1 MLVQTMFLAA
11 VGLVVLVVVVR
22 ANSRDDDD
30 GAAEVVVLLRETK
43 AARSRENG
51 SARPSVARNSTATA
65 ATRSDGRNM
74 VDVCL

>member
-11 VGLVVLVVVVR
+11 VGLVVLVVVL
-22 ANSRDDDD
+22 ANSRDDD

-51 SARPSVARNSTATA
+51 SARPIVARNSTATVT
-65 ATRSDGRNM
+65 TRSDGRNM